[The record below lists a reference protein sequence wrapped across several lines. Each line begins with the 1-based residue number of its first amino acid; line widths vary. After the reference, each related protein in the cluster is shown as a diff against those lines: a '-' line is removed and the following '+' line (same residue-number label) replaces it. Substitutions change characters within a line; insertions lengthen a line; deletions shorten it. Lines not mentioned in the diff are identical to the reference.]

1 MPTEAAV
8 YRNVQD
14 TIPEISVEFIE
25 ELVAQLRARL
35 PKASEVANGTCA
47 EIHFPYARGQLR
59 YFYTEASLKAAADA
73 CGIPV
78 DARHIYR
85 LGGAYHIVQFPNID
99 LTCGVLQERRF
110 LPKKS
115 KYQKRLASQNVGID
129 PPLFDMF
136 DEEPKSMRTTRLDNE
151 FSQLDLF
158 SGVPVPSKGRIS
170 MTMVTLHNPGRAN
183 DLKFAGFGIQRSDL
197 SGWIDI
203 ESFDNI
209 LGRKIIWPT
218 ASDTVPNVEDIA
230 TPTLKSKSDDESG
243 KA

>member
-1 MPTEAAV
+1 M
-8 YRNVQD
+8 YRTVQE
-14 TIPEISVEFIE
+14 TIPEVSIEFIE
-25 ELVAQLRARL
+25 ELIAQLRARL
-35 PKASEVANGTCA
+35 PKASEVANDTCT

-59 YFYTEASLKAAADA
+59 YFYTEAALKAAADA

-78 DARHIYR
+78 DARHIHR

-99 LTCGVLQERRF
+99 LSGCVLQESRF

-136 DEEPKSMRTTRLDNE
+136 DDEQKSTSATGLSDK
-151 FSQLDLF
+151 FPQLDLF
-158 SGVPVPSKGRIS
+158 SEVSAPSEGRIS

-218 ASDTVPNVEDIA
+218 ASDTVPNVKDIA